1 MKKLGWKIVEIVL
14 PFFILIILDLLN
26 FNIKG
31 YYYEA
36 QDKMDEFRRPS
47 ADASPCLTMLIGR
60 QKAPRGSRPMRPP
73 VGHVY
78 EKTYSRGPP
87 GGAPPCPPGGLG

>member
-47 ADASPCLTMLIGR
+47 ADRGR
-60 QKAPRGSRPMRPP
+60 RPR
-73 VGHVY
+73 
-78 EKTYSRGPP
+78 PP
-87 GGAPPCPPGGLG
+87 GGPRPTQAPV